1 MGSQSS
7 RFTSNLPIQLKFQLN
22 LCIFNNYYSGMRLYK
37 FEFSLFAQE
46 FDNPYRMTQIF
57 HRITHRLI

>member
-1 MGSQSS
+1 
-7 RFTSNLPIQLKFQLN
+7 
-22 LCIFNNYYSGMRLYK
+22 MRLYK